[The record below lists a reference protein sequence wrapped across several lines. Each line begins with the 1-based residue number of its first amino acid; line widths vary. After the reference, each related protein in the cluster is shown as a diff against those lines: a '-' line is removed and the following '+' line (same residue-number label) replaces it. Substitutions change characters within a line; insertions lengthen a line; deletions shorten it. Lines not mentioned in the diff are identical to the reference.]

1 VLISNAAMRALDDI
15 AVRERDVLQ
24 AYTPGALPVRGD
36 VAQEPASAFA
46 LDPLSVAAPP
56 NAYFIAQDDRG
67 RLLFTRDGTFSVHD
81 GALVDER
88 GRAVLGF
95 SQDGATLGPL
105 RADAVD
111 AALGLTA
118 SAQIEADGS
127 ITYERTTIDPRTGT
141 QHLGRAAFGR
151 LALAR
156 FAAGTKLQTID
167 EQHVAAPP
175 HMPPHI
181 GRAGDGNF
189 EQVRPF
195 ARESSG
201 VNIDLSLQRLE
212 DAYLALDA
220 IRAAG
225 KARSS
230 VEKTA
235 MDLLK

>member
-1 VLISNAAMRALDDI
+1 MLISNAAMRALDDI

-24 AYTPGALPVRGD
+24 AYKPGALPERSD
-36 VAQEPASAFA
+36 VVQDAAPAFA

-56 NAYFIAQDDRG
+56 NSYFITQDDRG
-67 RLLFTRDGTFSVHD
+67 RLLFTRDGTFLLQG

-88 GRAVLGF
+88 GHAVLGF
-95 SQDGATLGPL
+95 SEDRATLAPL
-105 RADAVD
+105 RADTVD

-141 QHLGRAAFGR
+141 QHSERAGFGR

-156 FAAGTKLQTID
+156 FAPGTKLQSVD
-167 EQHVAAPP
+167 EQHVAAPA
-175 HMPPHI
+175 HLPPHI

-189 EQVRPF
+189 EQLRPF
-195 ARESSG
+195 AREGSG
-201 VNIDLSLQRLE
+201 VNIDLSLQRLQ
-212 DAYLALDA
+212 DAYLELDA

-225 KARSS
+225 KAQRS